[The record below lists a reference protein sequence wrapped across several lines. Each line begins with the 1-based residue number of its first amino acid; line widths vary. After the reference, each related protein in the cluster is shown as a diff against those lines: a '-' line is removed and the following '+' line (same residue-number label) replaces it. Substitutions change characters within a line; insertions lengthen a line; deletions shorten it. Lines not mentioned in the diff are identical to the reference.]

1 MRSRGDNVIL
11 RAAVKGPTPSLGQ
24 PNHYGLESA
33 KPGPI
38 DVQEARR
45 QATAGCGAT
54 YAFSR
59 RPLSRAFRP
68 FIGLIRFF
76 GRFPTLSASAR
87 QRPRA
92 AAVTSVRTSAQPG
105 SRERSLPPAAQFR
118 SMCGWSGRRPG
129 LHRRPQAAP
138 RRTSQGP
145 PNHEPLSRQGGHGRG
160 PRRASARPRVR
171 PRLVQAANP

>member
-1 MRSRGDNVIL
+1 MRSRGDNVLL
-11 RAAVKGPTPSLGQ
+11 RAAVKRPTPSLGQ

-33 KPGPI
+33 KPGPN
-38 DVQEARR
+38 RCSGSPPPGNGR
-45 QATAGCGAT
+45 LWSNH
-54 YAFSR
+54 AFSR

-87 QRPRA
+87 HRPRA
-92 AAVTSVRTSAQPG
+92 AAVASVRTSAQPG
-105 SRERSLPPAAQFR
+105 SRERSLPPTAQFR
-118 SMCGWSGRRPG
+118 SMGGWSGRRPG

-145 PNHEPLSRQGGHGRG
+145 PNHEPPSRQGGHGRG

>member
-1 MRSRGDNVIL
+1 MDWSPRSRAPNRCSRSPPPGNGRLWSNL
-11 RAAVKGPTPSLGQ
+11 R
-24 PNHYGLESA
+24 
-33 KPGPI
+33 
-38 DVQEARR
+38 VQSK
-45 QATAGCGAT
+45 TA
-54 YAFSR
+54 
-59 RPLSRAFRP
+59 SRAFRP

-87 QRPRA
+87 HRPRA
-92 AAVTSVRTSAQPG
+92 AAVASVRTSAQPG
-105 SRERSLPPAAQFR
+105 SRERSLPPTAQFR
-118 SMCGWSGRRPG
+118 SMGGWSGRRPG

-145 PNHEPLSRQGGHGRG
+145 PNHEPPSRQGGHGRG